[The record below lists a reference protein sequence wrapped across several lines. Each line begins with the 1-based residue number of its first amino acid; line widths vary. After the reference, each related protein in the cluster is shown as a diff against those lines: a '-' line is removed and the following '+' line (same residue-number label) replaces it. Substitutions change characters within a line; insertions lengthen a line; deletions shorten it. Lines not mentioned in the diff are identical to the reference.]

1 MPLSDQRSHFSKEAI
16 RQRLLMHII
25 QMWGVGDVNQLD
37 TFVRMLIDTLAN
49 EVYRISHEFMESEVR
64 VLERLAD
71 LLTPDLLTIPRPA
84 HAIVQAFPAEPVVEL
99 QTDQSF
105 LFQQKYA
112 SQPLG
117 ELDSMKDLYFAP
129 VESVRLIDGRVAYLA
144 SGSKLFSVNPQLGK
158 RLVAQTG
165 PLRKLSPKTLWIG
178 LELNP
183 AVESLDR
190 MNFFFDWPG
199 DVDHQP
205 LLPLLPLSN
214 WYLNGR
220 AIQTGTGP
228 AYGESHR
235 LVVDGPAQLLSEY
248 EIRYQLETDI
258 RQTYQPRF
266 IHLTQPTTGPP
277 EGLKM
282 PYPPAFADAFDQTT
296 LAALTSGSLLW
307 LQVVLPARF
316 DETVLEKT
324 SVELNAFPAMN
335 RKANRILYRTTAN
348 YNLLPLRTELFE
360 TLLLVRN
367 VMDSKERIFT
377 PFPFHKADHISEG
390 GYAVRRGG
398 VERFDVRNAR
408 EQLTFLLELLR
419 DEAVAFAVYGQD
431 TVRLLL
437 TQLQDQLGQLERKVQ
452 TTATPPLALNQYV
465 LFEPF
470 EQGDTMQVDFW
481 TTNCEQANRIPAGTL
496 LQAYSTS
503 GLQNDQIKLLT
514 NTTGGRSR
522 PGAHHRVQTYRYALM
537 THQRIITLED
547 IRAFFHHEL
556 GPLLELVTIQK
567 GVATGSTP
575 KEGLMRTVDITIQ
588 PAKEGNLTQAEWGVV
603 LEGLHQKLIQRS
615 GQITPY
621 RLFLAQ
627 MATHD

>member
-1 MPLSDQRSHFSKEAI
+1 MPLSDQRSFFSKEAI
-16 RQRLLMHII
+16 QQRLLLHII
-25 QMWGVGDVNQLD
+25 QMWGVRDVDQLD
-37 TFVRMLIDTLAN
+37 AFVRMLIDTLAN
-49 EVYRISHEFMESEVR
+49 EVYRISNEFMGSEVR

-84 HAIVQAFPAEPVVEL
+84 HGVIQAFPAEPVVEL
-99 QTDQSF
+99 RPDQSF
-105 LFQQKYA
+105 LFQQRYA
-112 SQPLG
+112 SQLLG
-117 ELDSMKDLYFAP
+117 ELDSVRDMFFSP
-129 VESVRLIDGRVAYLA
+129 VNSVKLVDGRVAALA
-144 SGSKLFSVNPQLGK
+144 SGSRLYAKHPQLGK
-158 RLVAQTG
+158 RLLGQAL
-165 PLRKLSPKTLWIG
+165 PLQSLTPGTLWIG

-183 AVESLDR
+183 AVDSLDR
-190 MNFFFDWPG
+190 MNFFFDWPA
-199 DVDHQP
+199 DVDYQP
-205 LLPLLPLSN
+205 LLPLLSLGN
-214 WYLNGR
+214 WYLNGHLLPT
-220 AIQTGTGP
+220 AAGP
-228 AYGESHR
+228 AYDETNR
-235 LVVDGPAQLLSEY
+235 RVVDGPAQLLSEY
-248 EIRYQLETDI
+248 EINHLLETDI
-258 RQTYQPRF
+258 QQTYHSRF
-266 IHLTQPTTGPP
+266 LHIAPSATGSLA
-277 EGLKM
+277 GLK
-282 PYPPAFADAFDQTT
+282 PAYPAAFAQVFDPKTLET
-296 LAALTSGSLLW
+296 LAGSSLLW

-316 DETVLEKT
+316 DETVLDKVV
-324 SVELNAFPAMN
+324 VEFNAFPAVN

-348 YNLLPLRTELFE
+348 FNLLPLRTEPFE

-390 GYAVRRGG
+390 GYSVRRGG

-419 DEAVAFAVYGQD
+419 DESVAFAVYGQD

-437 TQLQDQLGQLERKVQ
+437 TQLQDQIGQLERKIQ
-452 TTATPPLALNQYV
+452 TTVTPPIALNQYV

-481 TTNCEQANRIPAGTL
+481 TTNCEGANRIPAGTL
-496 LQAYSTS
+496 LQAYNTS
-503 GLQNDQIKLLT
+503 GLQNDRIKLLT
-514 NTTGGRSR
+514 TTIGGRSR
-522 PGAHHRVQTYRYALM
+522 PGPLHRVQTYRYALM

-547 IRAFFHHEL
+547 VRAFFHHEL
-556 GPLLELVTIQK
+556 GPLLESVTIRK

-588 PAKEGNLTQAEWGVV
+588 PAREGSLTVTEWGVV

-627 MATHD
+627 LATHD